1 MQKCE
6 RDAAQPGHTLLNEK
20 QNPTMTLCPIAI
32 LSRCEKCPAFKICPL
47 KGVIGSPPATKT
59 EKPSA
64 SAKPEKK

>member
-6 RDAAQPGHTLLNEK
+6 RDHAQLGHMLPNEK
-20 QNPTMTLCPIAI
+20 QEPPMTLCPIAI
-32 LSRCEKCPAFKICPL
+32 VSSCEKCPAFKICPL
-47 KGVIGSPPATKT
+47 KGVIGSPPVTKT